1 MKKSTIRELQRISQS
16 IPKELLDKLMVT
28 RLKSPTV
35 VEVVKRVLVDD
46 TVSKEKKEQLQHIID
61 SGYLNQTETVA
72 DPEIEKQIDEYMDK
86 EIERAIKLGR
96 IPDPKK
102 DKDLKD
108 FRKKIKKLQKNAK
121 EKNQL

>member
-35 VEVVKRVLVDD
+35 VEVVKKALADD
-46 TVSKEKKEQLQHIID
+46 TVSKEKKEQLQHLVD

>member
-1 MKKSTIRELQRISQS
+1 MKKNVIKELQRISQS
-16 IPKELLDKLMVT
+16 IPKELLDKLMVK

-35 VEVVKRVLVDD
+35 VEVVKKALADD
-46 TVSKEKKEQLQHIID
+46 TVSKEKKEQLQHLVD
-61 SGYLNQTETVA
+61 SGYLNQEETVT
-72 DPEIEKQIDEYMDK
+72 DPEIEKQIDAYMDK